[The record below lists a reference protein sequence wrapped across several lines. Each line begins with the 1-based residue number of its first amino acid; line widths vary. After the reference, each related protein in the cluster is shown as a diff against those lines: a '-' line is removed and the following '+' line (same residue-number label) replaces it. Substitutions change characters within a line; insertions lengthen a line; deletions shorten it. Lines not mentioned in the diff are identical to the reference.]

1 MQHAAK
7 AYSSAGVH
15 VASQRELE
23 ANLLLKA
30 ASRLQAVQDGRAN
43 NQADLHSALQFNHKL
58 WTIFL
63 NSATNA
69 SNPLP
74 AETRQNI
81 ANLGI
86 FVFKQTMSTMTD
98 NRLDRLNSLI
108 SINRELAAGLRGVG

>member
-1 MQHAAK
+1 MQQAAK
-7 AYSSAGVH
+7 AYNSAGMH

-43 NQADLHSALQFNHKL
+43 DSADLHSALQFNRKL

-63 NSATNA
+63 NSATDAN
-69 SNPLP
+69 SPLP
-74 AETRQNI
+74 TETRQNI

-86 FVFKQTMSTMTD
+86 FVFKQTVSTLTD
-98 NRLDRLNSLI
+98 HKLDRLNSLI
-108 SINRELAAGLRGVG
+108 NINRELAAGLRGIG

>member
-7 AYSSAGVH
+7 AYNFAGMH

-30 ASRLQAVQDGRAN
+30 ASRLQAVHDGRAN
-43 NQADLHSALQFNHKL
+43 KDIDLHNALQFNRRL
-58 WTIFL
+58 WTVFL
-63 NSATNA
+63 NSATDA

-74 AETRQNI
+74 TQTRQNI

-86 FVFKQTMSTMTD
+86 FVFKQTLSTLTD
-98 NRLDRLNSLI
+98 HNLDRLNSLI
-108 SINRELAAGLRGVG
+108 AINRELAAGLRGIG